1 MAYQDPYAGQYGG
14 PYQQQSYAQ
23 PPYGQQYGN
32 QQQPQFGQYG
42 DPAPEFNPYGS
53 DHAHTYE
60 PGAYDHFGAGGGYRD
75 DPEPPQRQA
84 SHGYSD
90 APPAPPLKA
99 LDERSAFD
107 AGEFTPGPRGPKT
120 ARNLRQ
126 YRMDFQGP
134 LWTRGGR
141 GSCICRF
148 FCCTFMIL
156 VFLVVTI
163 LLTLVLFL
171 RPPSITFGDV
181 APMASAVQL
190 TTDGININMGVNIS
204 VDNPNFFNVNF
215 KKINA
220 QIFYP
225 IANNNTLVGGGNATN
240 VVFGSTAETNFTFP
254 FAINYQTSLD
264 PKNLILVDLAEKC
277 GILGSTKSDLKVHYK
292 ITVGVQ
298 ILFVTVSP
306 SISNDFTFACPLNA
320 SDLQGLLGS
329 SGLIP
334 TTSRREEEEE
344 GEPDIPL

>member
-1 MAYQDPYAGQYGG
+1 MAYQDPFAGQYGG
-14 PYQQQSYAQ
+14 PAGQYGGGQTYAQ
-23 PPYGQQYGN
+23 PTYGQQQYGN
-32 QQQPQFGQYG
+32 QQQPQYGQYG

-141 GSCICRF
+141 GSCIGRF

-204 VDNPNFFNVNF
+204 FS
-215 KKINA
+215 I
-220 QIFYP
+220 P

-306 SISNDFTFACPLNA
+306 SISNDFTFACPLSAN
-320 SDLQGLLGS
+320 DLQGLLGS

-334 TTSRREEEEE
+334 STSRREEEEE
-344 GEPDIPL
+344 GGPDIPL